1 MRAQKCK
8 IKVRAVTE
16 VDELLAR
23 LRKLERIELEPEFSR
38 ATLERG
44 RVRFRTRPRSTVL
57 ASSVVFGAVVT
68 YLGWA
73 LHFTS
78 ALYR

>member
-1 MRAQKCK
+1 M
-8 IKVRAVTE
+8 TE
-16 VDELLAR
+16 VDELFAR
-23 LRKLERIELEPEFSR
+23 LRRLERIEPEPDFSER
-38 ATLERG
+38 TLRRG
-44 RVRFRTRPRSTVL
+44 RVRLRSRPRSTLL